1 MRSQSKAVFGLV
13 TFCFFASGMA
23 GLIYQIAWARYLALF
38 LGHTSYAVVAVL
50 VAFMG
55 GLALGNVWF
64 GARADRSARPLAVY
78 ALLEVGIGIYAL
90 IFPFYYSVCH
100 RAFVAV
106 ARQLH
111 PGSDALLAFKFG
123 FSLLLILVPTMLM
136 GATFPVL
143 TRFVT
148 RSLGE

>member
-55 GLALGNVWF
+55 GLALGNVWL
-64 GARADRSARPLAVY
+64 GTRADRSPRPLAFY
-78 ALLEVGIGIYAL
+78 GWLEIGIGVYAL
-90 IFPFYYSVCH
+90 IFPFYFEFCH
-100 RAFVAV
+100 
-106 ARQLH
+106 ARYVGLAHRFQS
-111 PGSDALLAFKFG
+111 GS
-123 FSLLLILVPTMLM
+123 S
-136 GATFPVL
+136 
-143 TRFVT
+143 
-148 RSLGE
+148 